1 MPKPVPDKAAFD
13 AVLLR
18 MLKTPPK
25 KHALAKPKAKKRPT
39 SKRAS

>member
-25 KHALAKPKAKKRPT
+25 KRAPIKAKTKKRPAP
-39 SKRAS
+39 KKV

>member
-1 MPKPVPDKAAFD
+1 MTKPPDKAAFD

-25 KHALAKPKAKKRPT
+25 KRAPLKARPKKRKARKKI
-39 SKRAS
+39 S

>member
-1 MPKPVPDKAAFD
+1 MTKPPNKTAFD

-25 KHALAKPKAKKRPT
+25 KHTPLKTKAKKRP
-39 SKRAS
+39 SPKKP